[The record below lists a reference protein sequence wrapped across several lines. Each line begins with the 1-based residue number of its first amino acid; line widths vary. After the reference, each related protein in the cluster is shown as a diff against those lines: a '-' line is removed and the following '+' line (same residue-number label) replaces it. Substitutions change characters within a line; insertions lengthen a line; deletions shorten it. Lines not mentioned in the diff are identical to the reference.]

1 MFAKI
6 IEAVLGSLVS
16 GLVEH
21 FKHARRDAKLEEL
34 GFEKAEVAKLKAER
48 DVMRRTRE
56 IDAEVTPKDV
66 EAILADL

>member
-1 MFAKI
+1 MLAKI
-6 IEAVLGSLVS
+6 VEAVLGSLVG

-48 DVMRRTRE
+48 DVMRRARE
-56 IDAEVTPKDV
+56 IDAKVTPENV
-66 EAILADL
+66 EDILSRL

>member
-6 IEAVLGSLVS
+6 IEAVLGSLVG

-34 GFEKAEVAKLKAER
+34 GFEKAEVVKLKAER
-48 DVMRRTRE
+48 DVMRRARE
-56 IDAEVTPKDV
+56 IDAKVTPENV
-66 EAILADL
+66 EDILSRL